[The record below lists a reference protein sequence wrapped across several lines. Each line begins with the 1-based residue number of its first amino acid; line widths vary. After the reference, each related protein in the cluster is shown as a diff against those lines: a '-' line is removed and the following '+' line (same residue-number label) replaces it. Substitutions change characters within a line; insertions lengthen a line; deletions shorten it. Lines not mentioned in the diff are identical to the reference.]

1 MDPTDET
8 TGATTDAGMDGFL
21 PFGRLE
27 GNRIIQILSA
37 LNCRFLGAEFS
48 LAVRRVYETSFS
60 IITAGSAHTAASSW
74 CPGRTSPR
82 SNLRENF
89 QRMEWRVCTR

>member
-8 TGATTDAGMDGFL
+8 TGATDAGMDGFL
-21 PFGRLE
+21 PLGRLE

-37 LNCRFLGAEFS
+37 FNCRFWGAEFS

-60 IITAGSAHTAASSW
+60 IITAGSAHTAAS
-74 CPGRTSPR
+74 
-82 SNLRENF
+82 
-89 QRMEWRVCTR
+89 